1 MDYAGF
7 WLRVVAYF
15 IDAIVLTL
23 IMIPVTLLTGGSLYD
38 TTAPTSFD
46 FSDFFGLIVGV
57 AYFVGLEGSAKQ
69 ATLGKMALGLIVTD
83 EQGGRISYARA
94 TGRYFGKILSGVIL
108 LIGYIMV
115 AFTQRKQGLH
125 DLLAGTLVVSGKP
138 GMVGVDTDVFA

>member
-7 WLRVVAYF
+7 WMRVVAYF

-38 TTAPTSFD
+38 TSAPTSLD
-46 FSDFFGLIVGV
+46 FSDFFGLIIGVG
-57 AYFVGLEGSAKQ
+57 YFVGMEGSTKQ
-69 ATLGKMALGLIVTD
+69 ATFGKMAMGLIVTD
-83 EQGGRISYARA
+83 QQGGRISYARA

-125 DLLAGTLVVSGKP
+125 DLLAGTLVVRGKP
-138 GMVGVDTDVFA
+138 GMAGVDTDVFA